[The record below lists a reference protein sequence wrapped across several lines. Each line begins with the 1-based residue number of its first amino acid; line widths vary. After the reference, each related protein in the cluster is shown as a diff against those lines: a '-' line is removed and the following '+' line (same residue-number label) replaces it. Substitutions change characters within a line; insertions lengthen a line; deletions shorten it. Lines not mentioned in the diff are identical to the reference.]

1 MNPPSPI
8 LSPWPAGESP
18 PDVLVIAGEAS
29 GDEHAAR
36 LVRALRARRPGIRV
50 AALGGPALH
59 AAGATLLF
67 DLTAHAVVG
76 LVEVLKNYGFFKSL
90 FNQTVAWIE
99 THQPRA
105 VLFVDYPGFNLRL
118 AEKLFQTGLS
128 RKGGG
133 QVSTLYYI
141 GPQIWAWKARRRFN
155 MTKWLDALAVIFP
168 FESAC
173 YADTTLPVE
182 FVGHPFAA
190 PGHRLP
196 ITYAADGPI
205 LLLPGS
211 RVAPVSRIFPAML
224 AGLAAYR
231 EINPS
236 ASAITLYPTEKI
248 RAVIESQLA
257 AYPRLAPHVALKPV
271 SEGASGRMVLTSSGT
286 MSLACALAGV
296 PGAIVYRANPF
307 TYFVGRSVVT
317 IPYLGIANLLLGDS
331 AWPEFIQGA
340 AKPVAL
346 AHRLLACEKPAA
358 REQAAA
364 NAARLRQ
371 LLGENQA
378 AADAPA
384 VWLEAKLFPDDLPR
398 QPSGPMP
405 AS

>member
-1 MNPPSPI
+1 M
-8 LSPWPAGESP
+8 PWPAGEPP
-18 PDVLVIAGEAS
+18 PDVLVIAGEPS
-29 GDEHAAR
+29 GDDHAAR
-36 LVRALRARRPGIRV
+36 LVAALRARRPGVRV
-50 AALGGPALH
+50 AALGGPALQ
-59 AAGATLLF
+59 AAGAHLLF

-90 FNQTVAWIE
+90 FNQTVAWIQ

-118 AEKLFQTGLS
+118 AEKLFDTGLS

-141 GPQIWAWKARRRFN
+141 GPQIWAWKGRRRFA
-155 MTKWLDALAVIFP
+155 MAKWLDALAVIFP

-173 YADTTLPVE
+173 YADTSLPVE
-182 FVGHPFAA
+182 FVGHPFVTPGHILPLAYA
-190 PGHRLP
+190 PG
-196 ITYAADGPI
+196 GPI

-211 RVAPVSRIFPAML
+211 RTAAVSRIFPAML
-224 AGLAAYR
+224 AGFAAYR

-236 ASAITLYPTEKI
+236 ATAVTLYPTEKV
-248 RAVIESQLA
+248 RALIAAQLSA
-257 AYPRLAPHVALKPV
+257 RPKLAPHVTLKPV

-340 AKPVAL
+340 AKPYVL
-346 AHRLLACEKPAA
+346 ADRLRECEKPAA

-364 NAARLRQ
+364 NATRLRQ
-371 LLGENQA
+371 LLGGHTQSGASPSA
-378 AADAPA
+378 AQQSDAPA
-384 VWLEAKLFPDDLPR
+384 RWLDEKL
-398 QPSGPMP
+398 S
-405 AS
+405 

>member
-1 MNPPSPI
+1 MPRASSAPCAPAGPASASPPS
-8 LSPWPAGESP
+8 A
-18 PDVLVIAGEAS
+18 
-29 GDEHAAR
+29 
-36 LVRALRARRPGIRV
+36 
-50 AALGGPALH
+50 GPALQQ
-59 AAGATLLF
+59 AGAVLLF

-118 AEKLFQTGLS
+118 AEKLFQSGLS

-133 QVSTLYYI
+133 KVSTLYYI
-141 GPQIWAWKARRRFN
+141 GPQIWAWKAPSPLRHGQMARRPRGHLPFRIRV
-155 MTKWLDALAVIFP
+155 LCRHHLARGIRRTSVCRTGSTP
-168 FESAC
+168 AHS
-173 YADTTLPVE
+173 
-182 FVGHPFAA
+182 
-190 PGHRLP
+190 
-196 ITYAADGPI
+196 YAAGGPI

-236 ASAITLYPTEKI
+236 ATAITLYPTEKI

-257 AYPRLAPHVALKPV
+257 AHPRLVPHVTLNPV

-296 PGAIVYRANPF
+296 PGAIVTAPTLSPTSSAAASSPSPTSASPTSSLAIPRGPSSSRAAPNPSPSP
-307 TYFVGRSVVT
+307 TASSLV
-317 IPYLGIANLLLGDS
+317 
-331 AWPEFIQGA
+331 
-340 AKPVAL
+340 
-346 AHRLLACEKPAA
+346 EKPAA

-364 NAARLRQ
+364 NATRLRQ

-378 AADAPA
+378 AHDAPLLGSKNFSSLRPA
-384 VWLEAKLFPDDLPR
+384 RL
-398 QPSGPMP
+398 QPNP
-405 AS
+405 

>member
-1 MNPPSPI
+1 VNPSSPSLP
-8 LSPWPAGESP
+8 PWPAGEPP

-36 LVRALRARRPGIRV
+36 LIRAFLARNPGARV
-50 AALGGPALH
+50 AALGGPALKD
-59 AAGATLLF
+59 AGARLLF

-90 FNQTVAWIE
+90 FHQTLAWIQ
-99 THQPRA
+99 THRPRA

-118 AEKLFQTGLS
+118 AEKLFTTGLS
-128 RKGGG
+128 HRAGG
-133 QVSTLYYI
+133 SLKTLYYI
-141 GPQIWAWKARRRFN
+141 GPQIWAWNARRRFA
-155 MTKWLDALAVIFP
+155 MAKWLDALAVIFP
-168 FESAC
+168 FEPGC
-173 YADTTLPVE
+173 YADTDLAVE

-190 PGHRLP
+190 PDHRLP
-196 ITYAADGPI
+196 VAYAADGPI

-224 AGLAAYR
+224 AALAAYR

-236 ASAITLYPTEKI
+236 ATAITLYPTEKV
-248 RAVIESQLA
+248 RAIIAAQLA
-257 AYPRLAPHVALKPV
+257 GRPQLAPHVTLKPV
-271 SEGASGRMVLTSSGT
+271 SEGAAGRMVLTSSGT

-307 TYFVGRSVVT
+307 TYFVGRSVVS

-340 AKPVAL
+340 AKPAAL
-346 AHRLLACEKPAA
+346 AQRLAACERPAA

-364 NAARLRQ
+364 NAARLRH

-384 VWLEAKLFPDDLPR
+384 AWLETKLFN
-398 QPSGPMP
+398 
-405 AS
+405 